1 MRPDTEPLNPKLMNC
16 SVKTLAAIT
25 ISFLLSYSTFSQ
37 VRLKSAA
44 SISADVK
51 KVVEDFPNNLANLI
65 GETIINNPQS
75 TDYRC
80 NFEVTGA
87 EESTITRYASGSK
100 PVMSWQAVMLTT
112 EDFEV
117 AKKEFRR
124 LFTQLNSLPIGSSR
138 LKGNFEAPS
147 EGADFASVVFTFV
160 PAEEWLKRIRVEIV
174 MEALMMDWKVKVLVY
189 DRSRE
194 DNERGPVVE

>member
-1 MRPDTEPLNPKLMNC
+1 MNC

-37 VRLKSAA
+37 VRLNSAA